1 MWKIFSEF
9 IYIYNMLLCI
19 IWSQGSDTYYYGVVL
34 VLYARGLLEPE
45 RTVEACFSVGLPI
58 QWLLLLLNE
67 IFSKLSGIYHFSEH
81 VSSYNVSNAGVVSAG
96 INELV
101 EHNHDLPLRVGVR
114 KPQWWHMLETI
125 CAYRQKYNYSISKNL
140 SLASSLQM
148 DVPSSQQ

>member
-1 MWKIFSEF
+1 MLRSIQTGFQGHTYVINYTCENFSQKKK

-19 IWSQGSDTYYYGVVL
+19 IWSRGSDTYYYGVVL

-114 KPQWWHMLETI
+114 KPQ
-125 CAYRQKYNYSISKNL
+125 
-140 SLASSLQM
+140 
-148 DVPSSQQ
+148 